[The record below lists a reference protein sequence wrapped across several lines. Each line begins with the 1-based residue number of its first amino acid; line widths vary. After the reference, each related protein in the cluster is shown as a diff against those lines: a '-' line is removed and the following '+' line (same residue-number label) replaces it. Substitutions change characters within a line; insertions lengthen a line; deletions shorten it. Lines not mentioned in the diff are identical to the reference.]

1 MGNVIQTNVS
11 SLVAQRSLNSTNNNL
26 QTTFQ
31 RLSTGLRINSAK
43 DDAAG
48 LQISNSLTSQIN
60 GLNQAQRNAN
70 DGISLA
76 QTAEGALQES
86 TNILQ
91 RIRDLSIQSANGSNG
106 ATERAALQQ
115 EVSQLQAELNRIAD
129 TTSFGN
135 RTLLDGSFGSSAFQV
150 GANANET
157 INVNLRSARADDI
170 GVYSRELD
178 GNANT
183 GFGAVTAAAA
193 ATTAGNLVIDGSEGS
208 ATVAI
213 TDDSAAA
220 NANLINDETPNTGVS
235 ADARTGVR
243 LSALSATGAVSFTLQ
258 GTGSSTVSIS
268 TTITDT
274 NDLSGLAE
282 KINDNS
288 GTTGITAV
296 SNGSTLDLT
305 NEAGDDIVITAFNVG
320 ADGGGETLTATALSY
335 DGTVSTETD
344 NLIDGTDDASYTRGT
359 IRLTSAEAFSTTAAN
374 TTIDD
379 TAAITA
385 SSFDDVASVDIS
397 SATGAQ
403 SAIEVVDAAISRI
416 DSNRATLGAIQNRL
430 QSTISN
436 LGSIVENV
444 SAARSRIRDT
454 DFAQETANLAK
465 NQVLQQAGLSV
476 LAQANASSQSVLSL
490 LQ

>member
-11 SLVAQRSLNSTNNNL
+11 SISAQRSLGKTNQAL

-60 GLNQAQRNAN
+60 GLGVATRNAN

-91 RIRDLSIQSANGSNG
+91 RIRDLSIQSANGSNS
-106 ATERAALQQ
+106 ANERSALQS
-115 EVSQLQAELNRIAD
+115 EVSQLQAELNRIAE
-129 TTSFGN
+129 TTSFGG
-135 RTLLDGSFGSSAFQV
+135 RTLLDGSFGTSALQV

-157 INVNLRSARADDI
+157 INVTLRGAAATDI

-178 GNANT
+178 GNLNT
-183 GFGAVTAAAA
+183 GFGSIQATAAV
-193 ATTAGNLVIDGSEGS
+193 TAGNLVINGKAA
-208 ATVAI
+208 ATVGI
-213 TDDSAAA
+213 TDSSAAT
-220 NANLINDETPNTGVS
+220 NANLINVETPTTGVS

-243 LSALSATGAVSFTLQ
+243 LSSANAGANSFTLQ
-258 GTGSSTVSIS
+258 GAGAAVTIS
-268 TTITDT
+268 TTISDV

-282 KINDNS
+282 KINDVS
-288 GTTGITAV
+288 GSTGITAV
-296 SNGSTLDLT
+296 SNGATLDLT
-305 NEAGDDIVITAFNVG
+305 SEAGDDIVFAAFDVG
-320 ADGGGETLTATALSY
+320 ADGGNEQMTLTALGY
-335 DGTVSTETD
+335 DGTVSTETAD
-344 NLIDGTDDASYTRGT
+344 LDDGAADTFTVRGEV
-359 IRLTSAEAFSTTAAN
+359 RLTSDEAFSTTAAN

-379 TAAITA
+379 VATLTA
-385 SSFDDVASVDIS
+385 STFDNVATVDIS
-397 SATGAQ
+397 TANGAQ
-403 SAIEVVDAAISRI
+403 KAIEIVDGALQRI
-416 DSNRATLGAIQNRL
+416 DTNRANLGAIQNRL
-430 QSTISN
+430 SSTISN
-436 LGSIVENV
+436 LGSIIENV
-444 SAARSRIRDT
+444 SAARSRVRDT
-454 DFAQETANLAK
+454 DFAAETANLAK
-465 NQVLQQAGLSV
+465 NQVLQQAGLSI